1 MDDVFES
8 LKHTEMPEGEFEYVN
23 FPWNK
28 GKAGTYTNG
37 PHSKERKEAISMAL
51 KGNVPWN
58 KGKKTGPVSDET
70 KRKMSES
77 HKGKEPWNKGIKT
90 PEEIA
95 ERKKAYRKAY
105 YERTKK

>member
-1 MDDVFES
+1 MDVFDS
-8 LKHTEMPEGEFEYVN
+8 LKDVTLPDEEVEYIN

-28 GKAGTYTNG
+28 GKAGTYKNG
-37 PHSKERKEAISMAL
+37 PHSQERKEAISMAL
-51 KGNVPWN
+51 KGNIPWN

-70 KRKMSES
+70 KQKMSES

>member
-1 MDDVFES
+1 MDVFDS
-8 LKHTEMPEGEFEYVN
+8 LKDVTLPDEEVEYIN

-28 GKAGTYTNG
+28 GKSYTNG
-37 PHSKERKEAISMAL
+37 PHTKERKEAISMAL
-51 KGNVPWN
+51 KGNTPWN

-70 KRKMSES
+70 KQKMSES

-105 YERTKK
+105 YQRTKK